1 LEYEQKWN
9 KKNEKIL
16 KRNFLT
22 LELNEFRTSII
33 ENKSGLKCEN
43 LIKKMDYKKMSI
55 KEIYN
60 LEKLKEKNWK
70 KKCLKC
76 PIQI

>member
-1 LEYEQKWN
+1 MNKSGIKNISTPN
-9 KKNEKIL
+9 KKNEKLL

-43 LIKKMDYKKMSI
+43 LIKKWIIKK
-55 KEIYN
+55 
-60 LEKLKEKNWK
+60 
-70 KKCLKC
+70 
-76 PIQI
+76 